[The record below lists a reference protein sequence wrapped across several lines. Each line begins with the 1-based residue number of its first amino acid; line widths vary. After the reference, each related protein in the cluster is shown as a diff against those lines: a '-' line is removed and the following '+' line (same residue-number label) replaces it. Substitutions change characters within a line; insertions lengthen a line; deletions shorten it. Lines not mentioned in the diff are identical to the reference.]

1 MRSFFYV
8 AMLIAVAGPAAR
20 STSGQAPAPRA
31 AHSPNATRKLRD
43 FLAADWKYWM
53 IAEPE
58 DATTFGY
65 PGQNGRWTDF
75 SPAGNGRRKQHLED
89 SLKELKAIPRDRL
102 TAGEQLNY
110 DLYLELLERAEEG
123 LRFHNDSLPVAS
135 VVPENLY
142 MPVNQMQGLLQDIP
156 ETISQMPTER
166 PSDYQDI
173 LMRLNGIPTL
183 VDQVIA
189 LMKDGMAHG
198 WTPPKITMRDVPEQ
212 AASQIVSDPLA
223 SPLLAAFKKY
233 PDTFP
238 DAQKADFTAKAKAA
252 YTGQVSPAF
261 AKLRD
266 FLAQT
271 YVSACRDTVSVAGL
285 PDGVDYYK
293 YMVRWQTTTDLTP
306 AQIHEIGLQQVKE
319 LGEQIDQVAAQAGY
333 AGRTADF
340 KNFMR
345 TDPRF
350 VATTQEDL
358 LMVYRDA
365 AKRADPQLAYLFGK
379 LPRLTYGV
387 RAVPDATAPSQTD
400 AYYEQG
406 SPAVGRPGYVYV
418 NTYKLEERPKWEA
431 EDTILH
437 EGVPGHHLQF
447 SLGEEME
454 NVPEF
459 RQQLG
464 YSAYVE
470 GWALYSESLGTE
482 MGFYADPYMKYGY
495 LSGQMWRAVRL
506 VIDTGIHSMGWS
518 RDQAISYFSQ
528 NTGLPMQTAVA
539 EIDRYIV
546 WPGQALAYKTGQ
558 LKIRELRTRAEK
570 ELGTNFNVRAFHDMV
585 LDEGALP
592 LDLLEKRVNE
602 WIAREKA
609 TAAKPTAVK
618 PAER

>member
-1 MRSFFYV
+1 MRSLFCV
-8 AMLIAVAGPAAR
+8 AVLIALGGTAAR
-20 STSGQAPAPRA
+20 SASAQTPA
-31 AHSPNATRKLRD
+31 AHAANSTNAARKLRD

-58 DATTFGY
+58 NATTFGY
-65 PGQNGRWTDF
+65 PGQNSRWTDF
-75 SPAGNGRRKQHLED
+75 SPVGNERRRQHLQD
-89 SLKELKAIPRDRL
+89 SLKEFRAIPRDQL
-102 TAGEQLNY
+102 PAGEQLNY

-123 LRFHNDSLPVAS
+123 LRFHNDSLPMAQ

-173 LMRLNGIPTL
+173 LARLNGIPTL

-198 WTPPKITMRDVPEQ
+198 WTPPKITMRAVPEQ
-212 AASQIVSDPLA
+212 AASQIVGDPLA

-233 PDTFP
+233 PDAFS

-252 YTGQVSPAF
+252 YTEKVSPAF

-271 YVSACRDTVSVAGL
+271 YLPACRSTISVASL
-285 PDGVDYYK
+285 PDGADYYK
-293 YMVRWQTTTDLTP
+293 YMVRWQTTTELTP

-319 LGEQIDQVAAQAGY
+319 LGDEIAEVAAQAGY
-333 AGRTADF
+333 AGRIDDF
-340 KNFMR
+340 KTFMR

-350 VATTQEDL
+350 VATNKEDL

-447 SLGEEME
+447 ALAEEME
-454 NVPEF
+454 NVPDF

-482 MGFYADPYMKYGY
+482 MGFYNDPYMKYGY

-506 VIDTGIHSMGWS
+506 VVDTGMHSMGWS

-570 ELGTNFNVRAFHDMV
+570 ELGTNFNIRAFHDMV

-602 WIAREKA
+602 WIARQKA
-609 TAAKPTAVK
+609 KPAKSAAAKP
-618 PAER
+618 AEH